1 VCDPPLFRTCV
12 RGYSMAIIVSCS
24 CGKRFKAKD
33 ELAGKKV
40 RCPGCK
46 NPVTVEGKAAK
57 SKSSGGAS
65 KADIEAAMA
74 KYEAAQAVK
83 AKSAEDEARFK
94 EEANKLIESYDAL
107 AGKTEKNSTKKKKG
121 QLAESDKPKKPTV
134 VTHAA
139 DAGGTVAQNPWV
151 RYLVIA
157 GLLIGAAAAAQYGVG
172 LLVGYANSE
181 VTPNEKPEVALK
193 RLEKEAREA
202 IFSNQFDVAEAKL
215 SEMLEIDPARKE
227 HRNYKAISSDLE
239 RRRDR
244 ES

>member
-1 VCDPPLFRTCV
+1 
-12 RGYSMAIIVSCS
+12 MAIIVSCS

-46 NPVTVEGKAAK
+46 NPVTVEGKVAK

-94 EEANKLIESYDAL
+94 DEANKLIESYDAL

-157 GLLIGAAAAAQYGVG
+157 GVLFGTAAAARYGVK
-172 LLVGYANSE
+172 LLVTDISAQT
-181 VTPNEKPEVALK
+181 TPNVKPEERIK
-193 RLEKEAREA
+193 DLEKQARAA
-202 IFSNQFDVAEAKL
+202 IISKDFGKAEAALDEILK
-215 SEMLEIDPARKE
+215 IDPTYKD
-227 HRNYKAISSDLE
+227 HRNYKMISNDLE
-239 RRRDR
+239 RKRER

>member
-1 VCDPPLFRTCV
+1 
-12 RGYSMAIIVSCS
+12 MAIIVSCS

-46 NPVTVEGKAAK
+46 NPVTVEGKATK

-157 GLLIGAAAAAQYGVG
+157 GVLFGTAAAARYGVK
-172 LLVGYANSE
+172 LLVTDISAQT
-181 VTPNEKPEVALK
+181 TPNVKPEERIK
-193 RLEKEAREA
+193 DLEKQARAA
-202 IFSNQFDVAEAKL
+202 IISKDFGKAEAALDEILK
-215 SEMLEIDPARKE
+215 IDPTYKD
-227 HRNYKAISSDLE
+227 HRNYKMISSDLE
-239 RRRDR
+239 RKRER